1 MKLVF
6 FSFKHRHRYK
16 DLNNFLNSRIYGKYY
31 ILNLSGPLKYFIA
44 KLLIFLKIGKTI
56 SCDGK
61 PLIIDKSRGI
71 NFWMRG
77 TMVNIP
83 ETFRNLN
90 NNVVSI
96 YHPLLQNKKIFQLY
110 PINIKKIKIQNHL
123 KIIYISRINTETNI
137 EERNIWEKYK
147 FQIIENFC
155 LIDDKKFSENKTL
168 TYMER
173 GYSKKKIIFNLKTKG
188 VSDENIGEGINNLKT
203 TYVNSELA
211 AALIYA
217 KKKKFLTF
225 KKKEKKFNEIK
236 KKLLQMSQAGFSYD
250 IAKKIINLNDE
261 KEFLDLEKFAKFGDN

>member
-61 PLIIDKSRGI
+61 PLIVDKSRGI

-77 TMVNIP
+77 TILNIP
-83 ETFRNLN
+83 QTFRNLN

-137 EERNIWEKYK
+137 EEKIFGKNI
-147 FQIIENFC
+147 NF
-155 LIDDKKFSENKTL
+155 
-168 TYMER
+168 
-173 GYSKKKIIFNLKTKG
+173 
-188 VSDENIGEGINNLKT
+188 
-203 TYVNSELA
+203 
-211 AALIYA
+211 
-217 KKKKFLTF
+217 
-225 KKKEKKFNEIK
+225 
-236 KKLLQMSQAGFSYD
+236 KL
-250 IAKKIINLNDE
+250 
-261 KEFLDLEKFAKFGDN
+261 